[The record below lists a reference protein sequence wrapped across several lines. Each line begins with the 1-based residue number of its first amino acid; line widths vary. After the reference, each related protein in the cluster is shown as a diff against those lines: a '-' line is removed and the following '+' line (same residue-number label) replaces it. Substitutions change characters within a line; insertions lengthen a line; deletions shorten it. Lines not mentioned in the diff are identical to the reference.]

1 MRACLFKAAPAFAR
15 VAFVGVVML
24 GCAVAAPGAM
34 AQEIVVSVNGDPITS
49 VDIEQRMKLLRAI
62 HKPAT
67 KDAAIESMIGDRLK
81 AREGAKYGIVI
92 KDEEI
97 GEQVQTDAKKMK
109 MQPQALLAAISG
121 AGVSQEHLRGHFK
134 AELAYA
140 VLTKALN
147 KGVEAS
153 EVAVRQ
159 ELAKDKGKSG
169 ITSYTIRQVVFTL
182 EPGDGQSAIEA
193 AAKQATALRAKFTSC
208 DTGIPYAKTLPGVA
222 VRDPLTRSS
231 SQLGEGIRDI
241 LDKTPIGHLTA
252 PSRSGNGIEVIA
264 VCERGAARNDDDL
277 RKEISDR
284 LLAEHIEQ
292 DMAAKYKEMRA
303 HAVIARPHG

>member
-1 MRACLFKAAPAFAR
+1 MRSCLSSAAPRLAR
-15 VAFVGVVML
+15 AAFVNIILL
-24 GCAVAAPGAM
+24 GFALGAPAAI

-49 VDIEQRMKLLRAI
+49 VDIEQRMKMLRAI

-67 KDAAIESMIGDRLK
+67 KDAAIESMIADRLK
-81 AREGAKYGIVI
+81 AHEGARFGIVI
-92 KDEEI
+92 KDDEI
-97 GEQVQTDAKKMK
+97 GEQVQSDAKKMK
-109 MQPQALLAAISG
+109 IQPQALLTAMTS
-121 AGVSQEHLRGHFK
+121 AGVSQEHLRNHFK
-134 AELAYA
+134 AELAYV

-159 ELAKDKGKSG
+159 ELAKEKGKVG
-169 ITSYTIRQVVFTL
+169 VTTYTIRQVVFTL
-182 EPGDGQSAIEA
+182 EPGDGPPAIEA
-193 AAKQATALRAKFTSC
+193 AAKQAAALRAKFTSC

-222 VRDPLTRSS
+222 VRDVVTRSS
-231 SQLGEGIRDI
+231 TQLGDGIKDV

-284 LLAEHIEQ
+284 ILAEHLEQ
-292 DMAAKYKEMRA
+292 DLTAKYKEMRA